1 MPYVFGDYTLD
12 TQRYELRRG
21 GARLPLRPKVFQVL
35 VYLIE
40 QRHRV
45 VTRDEV
51 LAQVWPNQCVGDETL
66 TSCVKA
72 ARRAVGDSG
81 RMQRVI
87 QTVHRRGLRFVA
99 EATAV
104 HGPPAPPI
112 APPRAQAL
120 GPMAAP
126 PTVVGREAELTTL
139 HQWYTTARQGRRQ
152 VGFIAGAAGMGK
164 TALVETFVAQMAT
177 EAAVRIGHG
186 QCIEQ
191 YGTGEAYLPV
201 LEALGRLCRGPE
213 GTHVLAWLRQ
223 HAPSWLAQMPALL
236 PDAERE
242 ALQRHGRETTQACML
257 RECAE
262 ALEVLAAEQPLV
274 LIFEDLHWGD
284 RATLEWLAYVARRRD
299 PARLLVLATYR
310 PTEAR
315 LGAHPLYSVTRE
327 LLVHDQ
333 VAELVL
339 EGLSAP
345 AVSTYLTRH
354 FGAGEL
360 AATLGPVL
368 YQRTQ
373 GHPLFL
379 VTMVAE
385 LVQRGVVREA
395 ASGWELT
402 ASPPAVTVGVPEN
415 LRQVIEQQFERLSP
429 AEQALVEAASVAGV
443 DFAAAAVA
451 ASLEEASEIIDAR
464 CAALARQG
472 QFVQTHGTDVWPD
485 GTIAGRYRFGHAL
498 YQDVVYA
505 RVPPGR
511 RAYLHRQIGW
521 RLEAGYGLQASEIA
535 AELAMHFLHGHDNVR
550 AVQYL
555 QQAGANAMRRWAHQ
569 EAMAYLTRGLELLET
584 QPDTP
589 GRAQQELDLQLALG
603 PALMAAKGWA
613 APEVEQTYARAR
625 VLCTQVRHTPKL
637 FPTLHGLWR
646 FYRSRGALSTALALG
661 EELYCLAQREATPT
675 PLLAAHDALGQTLFY
690 LGDYAAAWAHFA
702 QGIRLIDPPVQ
713 QAQTL
718 HPGIAPGVAC
728 LAYAAPV
735 LWALGYPAQAL
746 QRCQEALT
754 LAQEVEHPQSQGL
767 VHHLAAY
774 LYHRRRELAAVQAH
788 AEAALTLATAQGLPL
803 YVGLASHLRGWALA
817 MQGQREAG
825 MAQMHQGLAGLL
837 ATGQALAQPFCLVR
851 MAEAAG
857 YTGDVDQGLHLLA
870 EALAAF
876 EASGRGDMLTEA
888 YRLQGEFLLRQA
900 VPDAI
905 QAEACF
911 QQALALA
918 RRQQARSWEL
928 RAAMSLARLWQQQG
942 KRAAA
947 YELLAPI
954 YGWFTEGFDTAD
966 LQEAKTVLEAVAR

>member
-12 TQRYELRRG
+12 TQRYELRRRG
-21 GARLPLRPKVFQVL
+21 TRLPLRPKVFQML

-81 RMQRVI
+81 RTQRVI

-99 EATAV
+99 EATTV
-104 HGPPAPPI
+104 SGPPAPPI
-112 APPRAQAL
+112 APPQAL
-120 GPMAAP
+120 ILTSTGSP
-126 PTVVGREAELTTL
+126 PAVVGREAELTTL
-139 HQWYTTARQGRRQ
+139 HQWYATARQGRRQ

-164 TALVETFVAQMAT
+164 TALVETFVAQIET

-191 YGTGEAYLPV
+191 YGTGEAYLPI

-213 GTHVLAWLRQ
+213 GVHVLTWLRQ

-242 ALQRHGRETTQACML
+242 ALQRQGREITQARML
-257 RECAE
+257 RECVE
-262 ALEVLAAEQPLV
+262 ALEVLAAERPLV
-274 LIFEDLHWGD
+274 LIFEDVHWGD

-315 LGAHPLYSVTRE
+315 LGACPLYPSTRE

-345 AVSTYLTRH
+345 AVSTYLSQH

-395 ASGWELT
+395 TSGWKLT

-415 LRQVIEQQFERLSP
+415 LRQVIEQQFERLPP

-451 ASLEEASEIIDAR
+451 ASLGEASEVIDAR

-472 QFVQTHGTDVWPD
+472 QFVQAHGTEVWPD
-485 GTIAGRYRFGHAL
+485 GTVAGRYRFGHAL
-498 YQDVVYA
+498 YQDVIYA
-505 RVPPGR
+505 RVPLGR

-521 RLEAGYGLQASEIA
+521 RLEAGYGPQASEIA

-603 PALMAAKGWA
+603 PALMAARGWA

-646 FYRSRGALSTALALG
+646 FYRSRGALPAALVLG
-661 EELYCLAQREATPT
+661 EELYRLAQCEAAPT
-675 PLLAAHDALGQTLFY
+675 PLLTAHDALGQTFFY
-690 LGDYAAAWAHFA
+690 LGDYAAAWTHFA
-702 QGIRLIDPPVQ
+702 QGISLIDPPVQ
-713 QAQTL
+713 QARAL

-735 LWALGYPAQAL
+735 LWALGYPVQAL
-746 QRCQEALT
+746 QRCQEALA

-774 LYHRRRELAAVQAH
+774 LYHRRRELSAVQAH
-788 AEAALTLATAQGLPL
+788 AEAALTLATAHGLPL
-803 YVGLASHLRGWALA
+803 YVGLASHLRGWAVA

-857 YTGDVDQGLHLLA
+857 YTGHVDQGLHLLA
-870 EALAAF
+870 EALVAF

-888 YRLQGEFLLRQA
+888 YRLQGEFLLHQA
-900 VPDAI
+900 VPDAV

-911 QQALALA
+911 LQALALA
-918 RRQQARSWEL
+918 RQQQARSWEL
-928 RAAMSLARLWQQQG
+928 RAAMSLARLWQHQG
-942 KRAAA
+942 KRAEA

-966 LQEAKTVLEAVAR
+966 LQEAKAVLETVTR